1 VRIES
6 RRVPELITGLGDLYM
21 EGFMVRKTIAASLSC
36 MLVAILL
43 AMSGS
48 VYADPVQDKKSELDG
63 IKSDVQRIDSQLEA
77 VTEQY
82 NITSLRVEQA
92 QARITAMEQ
101 ELASLNA
108 ELEQRKGILGDRL
121 REIYK
126 SGNADILEVITECK
140 SVDDLYTNLDRA
152 QRIGGG
158 DVDII
163 ASVLTSREEV
173 DSAKAG
179 IEAEK
184 AELDAAASQL
194 AAQQSQIEGDL
205 ARRQSLMSGV
215 EAEVNAL
222 IAQETNQTVAA
233 PRQNRVTTPRTPPP
247 PPPPYASAVVQ
258 VAYAQLGKPYQYAG
272 SGPNVFDCSGLVM
285 YCYAQVGVSL
295 PHSSYMQAHCGTPI
309 SYADLQQGDLV
320 FFHGYGHVGMYIGGG
335 QYIHAPQTGDVVR
348 IADLGRRSDFCGAVR
363 INY

>member
-1 VRIES
+1 
-6 RRVPELITGLGDLYM
+6 M
-21 EGFMVRKTIAASLSC
+21 ARKTMAIAVSL
-36 MLVAILL
+36 MLAAIMLFL
-43 AMSGS
+43 SSGFI
-48 VYADPVQDKKSELDG
+48 YADPVQDKKNELDR
-63 IKSDVQRIDSQLEA
+63 IKSEVQRIDSQLET

-82 NITSLRVEQA
+82 NLTNLRAEQA
-92 QARITAMEQ
+92 RARIAARES

-140 SVDDLYTNLDRA
+140 TVDDLYTNVDRA

-163 ASVLTSREEV
+163 TSVLASQEEV
-173 DSAKAG
+173 EAAKAG
-179 IEAEK
+179 IQAEK
-184 AELDAAASQL
+184 AELDAAL
-194 AAQQSQIEGDL
+194 AELGAQKSQIESDL
-205 ARRQSLMSGV
+205 QRRQGLMSGV
-215 EAEVNAL
+215 EAEVNSL
-222 IAQETNQTVAA
+222 IAQEATNQTVTN
-233 PRQNRVTTPRTPPP
+233 PRNNPVTYPRTPPP

-258 VAYAQLGKPYQYAG
+258 VAYAQLGKPYRYAG
-272 SGPNVFDCSGLVM
+272 SGPDVFDCSGLVM

-295 PHSSYMQAHCGTPI
+295 PHSSYMQARCGVPV
-309 SYADLQQGDLV
+309 SYAELQQGDLV
-320 FFHGYGHVGMYIGGG
+320 FFHGYGHVGMYIGNG

-348 IADLGRRSDFCGAVR
+348 IADLGIRRDFCGAVR